1 MIRLTRRHASHALL
15 ASLLAA
21 SAVLP
26 VQAQERPAKILL
38 GFPAGGSFDTIA
50 RLLAD
55 KLKGELNRTI
65 IVDNKPGAGGRLAVD
80 ILKNAPNDGS
90 VVMFG
95 PDAVASLY
103 PFTVAKLNYNPARDL
118 TPIGTVAEFPFAI
131 AVNPQS
137 KINTLA
143 DLVGGIKRSPNMAMF
158 GTPAVGAPPHFYGTI
173 FGDAIG
179 VKLEPVPF
187 QGSAPVN
194 MALIGGQIPMAV
206 DVMGSMLENH
216 RAGKIRVLAVST
228 PQRAPQLPDVPT
240 FAESGYAS
248 ATGLGFNALYAP
260 GNTPAAAV
268 AGWSK
273 ALTKVMALPEVKD
286 KLISMGFIPVGK
298 SPEELVART
307 ASSTRLWEQAVKA
320 SGFVAE

>member
-1 MIRLTRRHASHALL
+1 
-15 ASLLAA
+15 
-21 SAVLP
+21 
-26 VQAQERPAKILL
+26 
-38 GFPAGGSFDTIA
+38 
-50 RLLAD
+50 
-55 KLKGELNRTI
+55 
-65 IVDNKPGAGGRLAVD
+65 
-80 ILKNAPNDGS
+80 
-90 VVMFG
+90 
-95 PDAVASLY
+95 
-103 PFTVAKLNYNPARDL
+103 
-118 TPIGTVAEFPFAI
+118 
-131 AVNPQS
+131 
-137 KINTLA
+137 
-143 DLVGGIKRSPNMAMF
+143 MAMF

-307 ASSTRLWEQAVKA
+307 AGSTRLWEQAVKA